1 MFARCGVATDRL
13 AGQGLRHDCRT
24 AEQNQGPTPAQLG
37 GHARA
42 GVRAL
47 AAVGRLVLVL
57 GVVSEDVVARNGL
70 EVHDAANLQL
80 FTSHRSPMLIA
91 AARLVTNLGSVAVL
105 IPLALIAGLILW
117 LRGARLVVAAS
128 PALSLGVAG
137 FCATGFAK
145 QLVGRSRPPTSIRL
159 VSETVVRP
167 SGHSTDSAALYRS
180 RSSFAVVLF
189 RRPIARALT
198 IGFAGLGVFAI
209 GVSRLILGV
218 HWPTDV
224 LAGWALGVIVAV
236 VVTTTAL
243 LISRQVPTTPS
254 NGDTSPRRWWLWVR
268 RLSVIQRSTM
278 HGRLEPRVSDRRLPF
293 DLDRTVSLG
302 ECRMT
307 TADPTRRAYLRR
319 GVAIALALVTMASLG
334 MYLTTLMGGTES
346 QATLHRGLVIR
357 AGSFAAFGRQAE
369 GDTCRGLQIDV
380 DSSACDSLGR
390 ESCVCTERACGH
402 RDGDRPCDEEDRLAV
417 LNRRRQYASAHCPF
431 VRSALAL
438 GAAEQGRP
446 RHADRSA

>member
-1 MFARCGVATDRL
+1 MSRGAVLQQIDWLAKAYDTTAERLSKTRDRL
-13 AGQGLRHDCRT
+13 RLSWAGML
-24 AEQNQGPTPAQLG
+24 ALG
-37 GHARA
+37 C
-42 GVRAL
+42 AL
-47 AAVGRLVLVL
+47 AAVGGLVLVL

-117 LRGARLVVAAS
+117 LRGARLVVAAA

-137 FCATGFAK
+137 FCAAVAK

-159 VSETVVRP
+159 VSETESSFP
-167 SGHSTDSAALYRS
+167 SGHSTDSAALYLA
-180 RSSFAVVLF
+180 FALIVAVVLF

-278 HGRLEPRVSDRRLPF
+278 HGRLEPRACL
-293 DLDRTVSLG
+293 
-302 ECRMT
+302 
-307 TADPTRRAYLRR
+307 TAGSRSTL
-319 GVAIALALVTMASLG
+319 IAL
-334 MYLTTLMGGTES
+334 
-346 QATLHRGLVIR
+346 
-357 AGSFAAFGRQAE
+357 F
-369 GDTCRGLQIDV
+369 
-380 DSSACDSLGR
+380 
-390 ESCVCTERACGH
+390 
-402 RDGDRPCDEEDRLAV
+402 
-417 LNRRRQYASAHCPF
+417 
-431 VRSALAL
+431 RSVNV
-438 GAAEQGRP
+438 G
-446 RHADRSA
+446 